1 MPPRSERPTLASV
14 IAANPDTFAKLL
26 RYSAAL
32 FGLSL
37 GSFLLLSSARLGV
50 GARITGLEEQGPR
63 DVVAAVVGVTVAWL
77 VIAVYVVDAWNED
90 PDPPQPQPQPQPT
103 TRTAATTASAAAR
116 LAASDDNEGSA
127 RAADGVRFRGE
138 RS

>member
-1 MPPRSERPTLASV
+1 MPPRGERPTLASV

-77 VIAVYVVDAWNED
+77 VIAVYVVDAWNEE
-90 PDPPQPQPQPQPT
+90 PDPPQPQPQAA
-103 TRTAATTASAAAR
+103 TRTAATTDSTAAR

-138 RS
+138 RN

>member
-1 MPPRSERPTLASV
+1 MPPRGERPTLASV

-63 DVVAAVVGVTVAWL
+63 DVVAAVLVA
-77 VIAVYVVDAWNED
+77 ACGCGCGGSGSSFHAS
-90 PDPPQPQPQPQPT
+90 T
-103 TRTAATTASAAAR
+103 T
-116 LAASDDNEGSA
+116 
-127 RAADGVRFRGE
+127 
-138 RS
+138 

>member
-77 VIAVYVVDAWNED
+77 VIAVYVVDAWNEE
-90 PDPPQPQPQPQPT
+90 PDPPPQPAA
-103 TRTAATTASAAAR
+103 RTAATPASTAAR
-116 LAASDDNEGSA
+116 LTASDDNEGPA
-127 RAADGVRFRGE
+127 RAADGVRVRGE